1 MQVSVEATGGLERR
15 MTVDI
20 PEEQISREVDKR
32 LQQMARTTR
41 IKGFRPG
48 KVPMKVI
55 KTRYGDQV
63 RQEVLGEVVQ
73 SSFYE
78 AVGQENLRP
87 AGHPRVEP
95 KEGDENQ
102 EGFAYTATFEVMPE
116 IEPAPVEGV
125 EVDKVTSEVTDA
137 DVEKML
143 ETLRKQN
150 ADWVK
155 VDREAGDGDRVVIDF
170 KGTID
175 GEPFEGGEGENVPV
189 TIDSGRMIPGF
200 EEGLKGAKAGEE
212 RTLDLTFPDDYGY
225 KEVAGKPAQF
235 QVKIHAVE
243 QPNLPEIDDE
253 FAKRFGVESAE
264 ALKKEVRDNME
275 RELEQTL
282 KARVKQQVMD
292 KLVELNDVEIPKA
305 LIENES
311 QALLE
316 QMRQNMQVPQ
326 GKQGPDLSPSMFEEQ
341 AAKRVTLGL
350 ILAEIIKRNELKAE
364 PEQVRAA
371 VEKIAA
377 SYEKPEE
384 VRSWYF
390 GDQRRLGE
398 VESAVLEDR
407 VVDWFLEQAKVTEE
421 SKGFDEL
428 MNPQQQ

>member
-15 MTVDI
+15 MTVDV
-20 PEEQISREVDKR
+20 PGERISQEVDKR
-32 LQQMARTTR
+32 LQKMARTTR

-55 KTRYGDQV
+55 KSRYGSQV

-78 AVGQENLRP
+78 AVTKENLQP
-87 AGHPRVEP
+87 AGTPQIEP
-95 KEGDENQ
+95 KEGDEE
-102 EGFAYTATFEVMPE
+102 EGFSFIATFEVMPE
-116 IEPAPVEGV
+116 IDPASLEGA
-125 EVDKVTSEVTDA
+125 EIEKVTAEVTDA
-137 DVEKML
+137 DVDKML

-150 ADWVK
+150 AEWEK
-155 VDREAGDGDRVVIDF
+155 VDREAQDGDRVVLDF

-175 GEPFEGGEGENVPV
+175 GEVFKGGEGENVPV
-189 TIDSGRMIPGF
+189 TLGGGRMIKGF
-200 EEGLKGAKAGEE
+200 EEGLMAAKAGEE
-212 RTLDLTFPDDYGY
+212 RTLDLSFPDDYGY
-225 KEVAGKPAQF
+225 KEVAGKPVQF

-243 QPNLPEIDDE
+243 EPRLPEIDDE
-253 FAKRFGVESAE
+253 FAKRFGVESAD

-282 KARVKQQVMD
+282 RARVKQQVMD
-292 KLVELNDVEIPKA
+292 KLVELNDVEVPKA

-311 QALLE
+311 RALLE

-364 PEQVRAA
+364 PDQVRAA

-384 VRSWYF
+384 VLGWYY

-398 VESAVLEDR
+398 IESSVLEDR
-407 VVDWFLEQAKVTEE
+407 VVDWVLEQAKVTEK

>member
-15 MTVDI
+15 MTVDL

-48 KVPMKVI
+48 KVPMKVV
-55 KTRYGDQV
+55 KSRYGSQV
-63 RQEVLGEVVQ
+63 RQEVLGEMVQ

-78 AVGQENLRP
+78 AVARENLRP
-87 AGHPRVEP
+87 AGHPRIEP
-95 KEGDENQ
+95 KEGDEDA
-102 EGFAYTATFEVMPE
+102 EGFAYTAIFEVMPE
-116 IEPAPVEGV
+116 VEPASLEGA
-125 EVDKVTSEVTDA
+125 EIEKVTAEVTDA
-137 DVEKML
+137 DVDRML
-143 ETLRKQN
+143 DTLRKQN
-150 ADWVK
+150 AEWEK
-155 VDREAGDGDRVVIDF
+155 VDREAREGDRVVVDF

-175 GEPFEGGEGENVPV
+175 GESFQGGEGENVPV
-189 TIDSGRMIPGF
+189 TLGSGRMISGF

-212 RTLDLTFPDDYGY
+212 RTLDLGFPDDYGY
-225 KEVAGKPAQF
+225 KEVAGKPVQF

-275 RELEQTL
+275 RELEQSL
-282 KARVKQQVMD
+282 KGRVKQQVMD
-292 KLVELNDVEIPKA
+292 KLVELNKVEIPRA

-364 PEQVRAA
+364 SDQVRAA

-384 VRSWYF
+384 VLSWYF

-398 VESAVLEDR
+398 VESVVLEDR
-407 VVDWFLEQAKVTEE
+407 VVDWVLERAKVSEK

-428 MNPQQQ
+428 MNPQQ